1 MANTVEKQEYIEE
14 ELRACYDEDSTKIS
28 FIAPM
33 YWSIGENGE
42 KIWNILEIVCVD
54 HKTNMRTWMCGDY
67 YYLLFNNYILCN
79 KPIFIVEEKSSSY
92 ECKDNG
98 IESPVFQN
106 SNISGKRMPFFEVYV
121 SKLASLAAASVAIYP
136 SLEPLIAM
144 FCIKDFK
151 RYVTCSRTKVLPGS
165 TYQLS
170 TGA

>member
-106 SNISGKRMPFFEVYV
+106 SNIS
-121 SKLASLAAASVAIYP
+121 AASVAIYP